1 VGRLCSFERC
11 AKCIKEGRKNA
22 VKLNQHYSMFIQ
34 WSEEDQV
41 YIVTVP
47 ELPGCKTHGET
58 YEKAVKQGQYAIEG
72 WIEANK
78 VWGRPIPP
86 PQTVISASA

>member
-1 VGRLCSFERC
+1 MKSHL
-11 AKCIKEGRKNA
+11 
-22 VKLNQHYSMFIQ
+22 HYSMLIQ

-47 ELPGCKTHGET
+47 ELPGCKTHGKT

-72 WIEANK
+72 WIDANK
-78 VWGRPIPP
+78 AWGRPIPP
-86 PQTVISASA
+86 PKVAMSA